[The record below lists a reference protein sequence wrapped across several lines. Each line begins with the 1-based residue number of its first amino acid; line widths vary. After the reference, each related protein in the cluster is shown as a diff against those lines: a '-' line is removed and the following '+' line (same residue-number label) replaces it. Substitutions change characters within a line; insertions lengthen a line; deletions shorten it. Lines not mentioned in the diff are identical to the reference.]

1 MLICQALEYGL
12 TIATVDD
19 AVCTYPVPTLTHA

>member
-1 MLICQALEYGL
+1 MLICQALCQGL

-19 AVCTYPVPTLTHA
+19 AIRAYPVAVTHHA